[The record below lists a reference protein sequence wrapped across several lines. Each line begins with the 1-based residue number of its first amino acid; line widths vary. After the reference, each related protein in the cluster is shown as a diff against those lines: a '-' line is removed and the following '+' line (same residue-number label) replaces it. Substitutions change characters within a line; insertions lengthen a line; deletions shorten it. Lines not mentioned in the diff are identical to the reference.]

1 MTTELAASPR
11 PWGPSPEVADEA
23 QGCRPASQ
31 PLLPLR
37 KDNHHVRTPRPAA
50 VMESVRLRCVDKL
63 ENATGMS
70 TMQMQE
76 AAQ

>member
-1 MTTELAASPR
+1 
-11 PWGPSPEVADEA
+11 
-23 QGCRPASQ
+23 
-31 PLLPLR
+31 
-37 KDNHHVRTPRPAA
+37 
-50 VMESVRLRCVDKL
+50 MESVRLRCVDKL

>member
-1 MTTELAASPR
+1 ML
-11 PWGPSPEVADEA
+11 GHPE
-23 QGCRPASQ
+23 
-31 PLLPLR
+31 
-37 KDNHHVRTPRPAA
+37 PAA
-50 VMESVRLRCVDKL
+50 VMESVRLQCVDKL